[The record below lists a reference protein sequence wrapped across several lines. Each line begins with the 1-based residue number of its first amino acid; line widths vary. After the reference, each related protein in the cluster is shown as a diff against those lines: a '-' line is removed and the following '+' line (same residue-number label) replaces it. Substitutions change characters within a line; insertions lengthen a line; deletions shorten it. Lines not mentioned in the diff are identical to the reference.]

1 MSGSLHPHEID
12 RRRHL
17 KKKRNKLRAKIAAA
31 PASQRAAIE
40 ATLQKTYAL
49 LSDSQP
55 VKAHVGGDDAG
66 AQVST
71 K

>member
-1 MSGSLHPHEID
+1 MSGSLHPNEIH

-17 KKKRNKLRAKIAAA
+17 KRKRNKLRSKIAAA
-31 PASQRAAIE
+31 PPSQRAAFE
-40 ATLQKTYAL
+40 AKLQKTYAL
-49 LSDSQP
+49 LPDHQP
-55 VKAHVGGDDAG
+55 VKAHGGGDDAG